1 MGLVRTYFYTIVM
14 LAFATT
20 ACTKKSNDY
29 VIMLKNHERALHVN
43 AAGKVTA
50 ADMSLAQFFTMESI
64 GDIFSETFKIAL
76 FVKEVGRYLCFRRGK
91 LVGLRRICLDHFYAN
106 SCLSASVSTFLPT
119 LIFGRQ
125 PFGRIYLLVIAIL
138 RAIMEYIEFLPL
150 LKTLLAKFSLLAT
163 VLLTVIAAI
172 NIYGTI
178 TYSDETTPYISVSS
192 DIMTK
197 RREATSMSLPK
208 SKSRLNNIDYNNNG
222 QFAETAAQEGIL
234 KIYSTWIVLADDN
247 EAKNRAQQAYI
258 AK

>member
-91 LVGLRRICLDHFYAN
+91 LVGLRRIWLDHFYSN

-125 PFGRIYLLVIAIL
+125 PFGRFYLLVIAIL
-138 RAIMEYIEFLPL
+138 RAIKEYIEFLPL
-150 LKTLLAKFSLLAT
+150 LKTF
-163 VLLTVIAAI
+163 
-172 NIYGTI
+172 YGTI
-178 TYSDETTPYISVSS
+178 TYSDETTPSVSS
-192 DIMTK
+192 DIITK

-222 QFAETAAQEGIL
+222 QFVETAAQGGIL